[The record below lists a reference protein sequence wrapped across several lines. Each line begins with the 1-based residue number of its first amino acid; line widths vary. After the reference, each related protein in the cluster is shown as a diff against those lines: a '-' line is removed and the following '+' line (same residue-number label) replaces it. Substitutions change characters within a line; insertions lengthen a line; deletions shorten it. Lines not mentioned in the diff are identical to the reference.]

1 MRRLLADKLV
11 FATAA
16 IVIVM
21 AVVFALLRVAG

>member
-11 FATAA
+11 LATAA

-21 AVVFALLRVAG
+21 SVVFALLRVAG